1 MSEVQPPIHLLI
13 DVPVTEKQLAAMQ
26 LFIALIVYKDYTPC
40 MLGDVMMALPPKKED
55 DE

>member
-13 DVPVTEKQLAAMQ
+13 EVPVTKEQLAAMQ

-40 MLGDVMMALPPKKED
+40 MLSDVMMALPPEKEA